1 MADKV
6 MPKAVQTVDLS
17 KAVDDE
23 LLVER
28 IFLVRADE
36 LQENPERTVPV
47 VFSSEHEYSQ
57 WFGRETLSHDS
68 GAIDLSR
75 MMNKT
80 APVLLNHSRDGQI
93 GVVEDARLVNRQGIA
108 SLRFSR
114 SDKGHEIYRDV
125 LDGIRSQISC
135 GYRIMKW
142 EVDETDPND
151 PLYTITQWQ
160 PYEVSVVTLNAD
172 PTALVKRAGYF
183 CPDDVEQP
191 ERKPAGET
199 VQTTRG
205 AEMPDKVEGA
215 ELNLEA
221 NRATGEVNVASF
233 EIYERGKTEGE
244 QTLAMEII
252 GKRGTL
258 SDFEQ
263 ALREKRIQLT
273 EEASK
278 AETETERDAN
288 LKNRFSLSDMIHQQL
303 NPGAERGKLEL
314 EEAREFT
321 HEQQQLGVTRQSNG
335 LLIPHSRLG
344 GVDARNLAQAER
356 DLTAAAASG
365 GNLISDDVRGDIFI
379 ESLRN
384 RMVLGDMVTMLT
396 NLQGNV
402 SIPAETTAPTA
413 AWKGEN
419 VAVTESNPVIGQVAL
434 TPRFVR
440 SFTEVSRTLIA
451 QSSVDV
457 EDVVRSILMKSVAL
471 VVDKAILT
479 GSGAS
484 GEPSGI
490 DEISGLSTTTYATSL
505 SNATIA
511 NVVAVE
517 QSLDDGNAPD
527 MGRAWVAAPNVR
539 AHFRTTPIGTGGIPA
554 WYMGRL
560 MDSDAYV
567 TKQVPDG
574 EAYFAAWKEC
584 FLALW
589 DTIEVLVNP
598 FSGDTT
604 GLVRITAWQMAD
616 IGFAHGASFAKLE
629 MA

>member
-6 MPKAVQTVDLS
+6 MPKGVQTVDLS

-36 LQENPERTVPV
+36 LQENEERTIPV
-47 VFSSEHEYSQ
+47 VFSTEFEYVQ
-57 WFGRETLSHDS
+57 FFGREMLSHDA
-68 GAIDLSR
+68 GAVDLSR
-75 MMNKT
+75 IENKT
-80 APVLLNHSRDGQI
+80 APVLLNHSRENQI
-93 GVVEDARLVNRQGIA
+93 GVVEEARLVNRQGIA

-160 PYEVSVVTLNAD
+160 PFEISIVTLNAD
-172 PTALVKRAGYF
+172 PTALVKRSGYF

-199 VQTTRG
+199 VQNTDRG
-205 AEMPDKVEGA
+205 AEMPEQLEGA

-233 EIYERGKTEGE
+233 EIYERGKTENE

-252 GKRGTL
+252 ANRGTL
-258 SDFEQ
+258 ADFEQ
-263 ALREKRIQLT
+263 ALRTKRENLAA
-273 EEASK
+273 EASK
-278 AETETERDAN
+278 AETGTERDAN
-288 LKNRFSLSDMIHQQL
+288 LKNRFSLSDMIHQTL
-303 NPGAERGKLEL
+303 NPGSERGKLEL
-314 EEAREFT
+314 EEARDFT
-321 HEQQQLGVTRQSNG
+321 NEQQQLGVTRQSNG

-344 GVDARNLAQAER
+344 GVDAKNLAQAER

-379 ESLRN
+379 DSLRN

-402 SIPAETTAPTA
+402 SIPKESTAPTA
-413 AWKGEN
+413 AWRTEN
-419 VAVTESNPVIGQVAL
+419 QANTESNPVIGQVAL

-451 QSSVDV
+451 QSALDV
-457 EDVVRSILMKSVAL
+457 EDVVRSILMKAVAL

-490 DEISGLSTTTYATSL
+490 DEISGLSTTTYATAIT
-505 SNATIA
+505 NATIA

-517 QSLDDGNAPD
+517 QALDDGNAPD
-527 MGRAWVAAPNVR
+527 MGRAWVVAPNVR
-539 AHFRTTPIGTGGIPA
+539 AHFQDSTRLAPVEFPHGICHGLWIA
-554 WYMGRL
+554 
-560 MDSDAYV
+560 AHYV
-567 TKQVPDG
+567 TKQVPD
-574 EAYFAAWKEC
+574 W
-584 FLALW
+584 
-589 DTIEVLVNP
+589 
-598 FSGDTT
+598 
-604 GLVRITAWQMAD
+604 
-616 IGFAHGASFAKLE
+616 
-629 MA
+629 

>member
-1 MADKV
+1 
-6 MPKAVQTVDLS
+6 MP
-17 KAVDDE
+17 
-23 LLVER
+23 
-28 IFLVRADE
+28 
-36 LQENPERTVPV
+36 
-47 VFSSEHEYSQ
+47 
-57 WFGRETLSHDS
+57 
-68 GAIDLSR
+68 
-75 MMNKT
+75 
-80 APVLLNHSRDGQI
+80 
-93 GVVEDARLVNRQGIA
+93 
-108 SLRFSR
+108 
-114 SDKGHEIYRDV
+114 
-125 LDGIRSQISC
+125 
-135 GYRIMKW
+135 
-142 EVDETDPND
+142 
-151 PLYTITQWQ
+151 
-160 PYEVSVVTLNAD
+160 
-172 PTALVKRAGYF
+172 
-183 CPDDVEQP
+183 EQL
-191 ERKPAGET
+191 
-199 VQTTRG
+199 
-205 AEMPDKVEGA
+205 EGA

-233 EIYERGKTEGE
+233 EIYERGKTENE

-252 GKRGTL
+252 ANRGTL
-258 SDFEQ
+258 ADFEQ
-263 ALREKRIQLT
+263 ALRTKRENLAA
-273 EEASK
+273 EASK
-278 AETETERDAN
+278 AETGTERDAN
-288 LKNRFSLSDMIHQQL
+288 LKNRFSLSDMIHQTL
-303 NPGAERGKLEL
+303 NPGSERGKLEL
-314 EEAREFT
+314 EEARDFT
-321 HEQQQLGVTRQSNG
+321 NEQQQLGVTRQSNG

-344 GVDARNLAQAER
+344 GVDAKNLAQAER

-379 ESLRN
+379 DSLRN

-402 SIPAETTAPTA
+402 SIPKESTAPTA
-413 AWKGEN
+413 AWRTEN
-419 VAVTESNPVIGQVAL
+419 QANTESNPVIGQVAL

-451 QSSVDV
+451 QSALDV
-457 EDVVRSILMKSVAL
+457 EDVVRSILMKAVAL

-490 DEISGLSTTTYATSL
+490 DEISGLSTTTYATAIT
-505 SNATIA
+505 NATIA

-517 QSLDDGNAPD
+517 QALDDGNAPD
-527 MGRAWVAAPNVR
+527 MGRAWVVAPNVR

-574 EAYFAAWKEC
+574 EAYFGAWREAY
-584 FLALW
+584 LALW

-604 GLVRITAWQMAD
+604 GLVRITAFQMCD